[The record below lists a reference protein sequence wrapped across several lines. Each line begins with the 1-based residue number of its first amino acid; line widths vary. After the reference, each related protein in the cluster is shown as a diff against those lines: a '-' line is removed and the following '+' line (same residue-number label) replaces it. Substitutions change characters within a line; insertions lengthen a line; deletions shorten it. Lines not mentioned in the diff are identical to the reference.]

1 MRAPVVVEVEA
12 VELVIFTLP
21 DDKHCNTFWPFA
33 WILKLWFVVVP
44 IWTLCVIQCI
54 AVRTVPFD
62 AIKHSPFVVLVTFI
76 LLVAV
81 KEWIFVISLLESNIK
96 ALLAAAVPAVTLVI
110 GSNVVDIPEMLLISV
125 AVAVIAIPFNVK
137 LPVDKLVNVP
147 TEVIF
152 GWDAV
157 CNVPVKFV
165 ADKELIFD
173 TLLDKSLVI
182 TILLYDWESCKRNT
196 LAVESYNNLAWICGS
211 PVNSELVN
219 FLKTTMILK

>member
-1 MRAPVVVEVEA
+1 M
-12 VELVIFTLP
+12 
-21 DDKHCNTFWPFA
+21 
-33 WILKLWFVVVP
+33 
-44 IWTLCVIQCI
+44 
-54 AVRTVPFD
+54 PFD

-110 GSNVVDIPEMLLISV
+110 GANVVDIPEMLLISV

-152 GWDAV
+152 G
-157 CNVPVKFV
+157 
-165 ADKELIFD
+165 
-173 TLLDKSLVI
+173 
-182 TILLYDWESCKRNT
+182 
-196 LAVESYNNLAWICGS
+196 
-211 PVNSELVN
+211 
-219 FLKTTMILK
+219 